1 MLESNKGIFEY
12 LWSENIRLFKE
23 INDKSDDVQIMYIHK
38 LFRNTKYMIDDLS
51 LRNAR
56 LG

>member
-51 LRNAR
+51 LRNAS
-56 LG
+56 